1 MRSKNEI
8 MCDINYNQLSN
19 QKIMLELLLDIR
31 ELLIVNSNPQHLKQ
45 QLRNELNSTQKKI
58 NRR

>member
-31 ELLIVNSNPQHLKQ
+31 ELLMKQ
-45 QLRNELNSTQKKI
+45 NGVTINNLNLPHQPKVYTLEGD
-58 NRR
+58 